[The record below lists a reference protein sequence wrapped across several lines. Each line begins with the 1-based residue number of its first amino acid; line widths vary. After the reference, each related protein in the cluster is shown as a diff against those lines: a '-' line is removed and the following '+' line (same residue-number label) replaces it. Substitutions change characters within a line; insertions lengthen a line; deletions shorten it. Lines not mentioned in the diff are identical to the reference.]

1 MIWYK
6 DNNDGIVIST
16 RIRLARNIEKTPF
29 PNALANKKEVNEK
42 ISSAL
47 LSGKNALPLEYID
60 LDKMSD
66 LEKRKLEEEHLISPI
81 MLEGKDRAVL
91 MSKDKTM
98 SIMLMEEDHIRLQ
111 VIMGGNRL
119 DEAYDMATKT
129 DDAIEEKISYAFD
142 EEFGYLTSCP
152 TNTGTGM
159 RASLMLHLPALTMT
173 RNIKKV
179 IDSAAA
185 LGITVRGL
193 YGEGSRAD
201 GSFYQISNSVTMGIT
216 ETQIIEKLKT
226 VVNQII
232 ETEKKARSFLSSKSG
247 EQLRDKLYRS
257 YGVAKY
263 ARAVSSEEALSLI
276 SDVMLGMNMGIIKEK
291 GKISPTEAMV
301 LSSPALICGGG
312 KELAAAERDR
322 RRADFLREN
331 L

>member
-6 DNNDGIVIST
+6 DDNDGIVIST

-29 PNALANKKEVNEK
+29 PNALANKAEVNEK

-60 LDKMSD
+60 LNKMSD
-66 LEKRKLEEEHLISPI
+66 LEKRKLNEEHLISPL
-81 MLEGKDRAVL
+81 MLEGKDKAVL
-91 MSKDKTM
+91 ISKDKTM

-119 DEAYDMATKT
+119 DEAYDMASKT

-142 EEFGYLTSCP
+142 EEFGYLTACP

-179 IDSAAA
+179 IDSASA

-232 ETEKKARSFLSSKSG
+232 ETEKKARAFLSSKSG

-257 YGVAKY
+257 YGIVKY

-276 SDVMLGMNMGIIKEK
+276 SDVMLGSTMGIIKEK

-301 LSSPALICGGG
+301 LSSPALICKD
-312 KELAAAERDR
+312 KELSAAERDR
-322 RRADFLREN
+322 RRADFLRDN

>member
-60 LDKMSD
+60 LDKVSD

-276 SDVMLGMNMGIIKEK
+276 SDVMLGINMGIIKEK

-301 LSSPALICGGG
+301 LSSPALICGG